1 MRALFLASAFLLAA
15 CGSRAL
21 APSVPSGTPAVTASG
36 VTDGVTLR
44 LDLDRASIKLGDV
57 VWATVTIENTNDRS
71 IQWIGGG
78 CNVPGRVT
86 ARIPVL
92 ADYGRNWDYPFADLK
107 KRLVTVFS
115 QGYVPLLDEAAW
127 NKRASGGQICTMDIR
142 AVDLAA
148 HGKLTS
154 RFAWDGMVNGSP
166 APNGDVTITAALE
179 MNDLQHMVGKS
190 VSASATLPLSG
201 GATTKVSAAQAFD
214 AALDDARFA
223 SWVRA
228 RMVARGNSAPAAY
241 DVTGGARLDGDT
253 WVINASQKTA
263 PSGEIEVRV
272 SAIDGTVSSVVER

>member
-1 MRALFLASAFLLAA
+1 
-15 CGSRAL
+15 
-21 APSVPSGTPAVTASG
+21 VTASG
-36 VTDGVTLR
+36 ITDGVTLR
-44 LDLDRASIKLGDV
+44 LDLDRGSIKPGDV
-57 VWATVTIENTNDRS
+57 VWATVTIENTNDHS

-86 ARIPVL
+86 ARIPAL
-92 ADYGRNWDYPFADLK
+92 ADYGWNWDYPFADLK

-148 HGKLTS
+148 HGKLMS
-154 RFAWDGMVNGSP
+154 RFAWDGMINGSP
-166 APNGDVTITAALE
+166 APNGDITITAGLE
-179 MNDLQHMVGKS
+179 MNDQQHMVGKS
-190 VSASATLPLSG
+190 VSASAILPLSG

-272 SAIDGTVSSVVER
+272 SAIDGTVRSVVER

>member
-1 MRALFLASAFLLAA
+1 MSLLLVA

-21 APSVPSGTPAVTASG
+21 APSAPSGTPAVTASG
-36 VTDGVTLR
+36 ITDGVTLR
-44 LDLDRASIKLGDV
+44 LDLDRASIKPGDM
-57 VWATVTIENTNDRS
+57 VWATVTIENTNDHS

-92 ADYGRNWDYPFADLK
+92 ADYGRNWDYPFAELK

-115 QGYVPLLDEAAW
+115 QGYLPLLDEAAW

-142 AVDLAA
+142 SVDLAA
-148 HGKLTS
+148 HGKLMS
-154 RFAWDGMVNGSP
+154 RFAWDGMINGSP
-166 APNGDVTITAALE
+166 APDGDITITAALE

-201 GATTKVSAAQAFD
+201 GATTRVSAAQAFD

-223 SWVRA
+223 TWVRQRFVPA
-228 RMVARGNSAPAAY
+228 GNSQPAAY
-241 DVTGGARLDGDT
+241 NVKGGARLDGDM
-253 WVINASQKTA
+253 WVINASQQTP

-272 SAIDGTVSSVVER
+272 SAIDGTVRSVVER